1 MALPIQFSYIRP
13 HMVLLHLVL
22 TTTMQR
28 QVKGEDTNDQL
39 NQEQDGKAS
48 HRIWLLEGVP
58 IETPFCEVGF
68 RVRGFGPSPKR
79 GQKNLG
85 DIWGLQRDRVSK

>member
-1 MALPIQFSYIRP
+1 MALPIQFSYISP

-39 NQEQDGKAS
+39 NQEEDGKAS
-48 HRIWLLEGVP
+48 HRIWLLERVP
-58 IETPFCEVGF
+58 IETLFLRLGLGF
-68 RVRGFGPSPKR
+68 RGLGASPKR